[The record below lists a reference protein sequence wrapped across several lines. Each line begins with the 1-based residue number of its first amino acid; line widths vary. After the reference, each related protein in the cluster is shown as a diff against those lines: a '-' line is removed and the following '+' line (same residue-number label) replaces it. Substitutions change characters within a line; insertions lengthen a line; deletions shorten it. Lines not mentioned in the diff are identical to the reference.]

1 MRTVMILQKITRT
14 FFLWLLIQKILDLNA
29 IDEII
34 DSIFLQ
40 ISNIIKLYVTILIKK
55 KKLKI
60 VIVNHK
66 D

>member
-55 KKLKI
+55 KKIK
-60 VIVNHK
+60 NS
-66 D
+66 DC